1 MVTRPAK
8 LVSLCA
14 VGRDYQVLDLF
25 PAVPGEDEGV
35 DPDGEGRQDQRRH
48 LEHLA
53 KRAYLELSCIVFFT
67 CICTIFISMVLY

>member
-53 KRAYLELSCIVFFT
+53 KRAYLKLSCIVFSPVFVPF
-67 CICTIFISMVLY
+67 FISMVLY